1 MTTEQKLKEQC
12 TPEIIKKMVE
22 LAEGEVLPILR
33 QGDKNKMKYLSIKR
47 EDGSISTV
55 RYECESATEKS
66 LTYEEEIIKELYH
79 KIAELEQLL
88 KDAEER
94 ASMFEMA
101 GVLQF
106 KEKEKLEQQ
115 VEELKKENVRL
126 SNLIRYSRV

>member
-1 MTTEQKLKEQC
+1 MTTESKLKADC
-12 TPEIIKKMVE
+12 TPCYVTE
-22 LAEGEVLPILR
+22 LEQDLKDSELR
-33 QGDKNKMKYLSIKR
+33 RKDLLASLQ
-47 EDGSISTV
+47 
-55 RYECESATEKS
+55 SANQQK
-66 LTYEEEIIKELYH
+66 
-79 KIAELEQLL
+79 AELEQLL

-126 SNLIRYSRV
+126 SNLIRYSRE